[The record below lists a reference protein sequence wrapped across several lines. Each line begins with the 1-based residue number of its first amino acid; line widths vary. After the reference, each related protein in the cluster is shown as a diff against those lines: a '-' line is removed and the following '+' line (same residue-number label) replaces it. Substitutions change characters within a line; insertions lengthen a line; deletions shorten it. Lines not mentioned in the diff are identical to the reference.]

1 MFPGW
6 GRLEEE
12 LAAAVDAGDDMKL
25 STIEVMTV
33 LGEVQRL
40 QHRLDRAT
48 RLLGQVAVGN
58 GCWHAEQG
66 YMACPFPGIDRFLAA
81 APKRRRWWRR

>member
-6 GRLEEE
+6 GRLEAE

-40 QHRLDRAT
+40 RHCLDAAA
-48 RLLGQVAVGN
+48 LLLRRVTDGT
-58 GCWHAEQG
+58 GCWHSEQG
-66 YMACPFPGIDRFLAA
+66 YMPCSFRGVDGFLAGM
-81 APKRRRWWRR
+81 PKRRRWWRR

>member
-1 MFPGW
+1 M
-6 GRLEEE
+6 EEE

-40 QHRLDRAT
+40 QRRLDQAT
-48 RLLGQVAVGN
+48 QLLGQVAVGN
-58 GCWHAEQG
+58 GCWHVEQG
-66 YMACPFPGIDRFLAA
+66 YTACPFPGIDRFLAA
-81 APKRRRWWRR
+81 TQKRRRWWRR

>member
-40 QHRLDRAT
+40 QHRLDRA
-48 RLLGQVAVGN
+48 
-58 GCWHAEQG
+58 
-66 YMACPFPGIDRFLAA
+66 
-81 APKRRRWWRR
+81 KRRRWWRR